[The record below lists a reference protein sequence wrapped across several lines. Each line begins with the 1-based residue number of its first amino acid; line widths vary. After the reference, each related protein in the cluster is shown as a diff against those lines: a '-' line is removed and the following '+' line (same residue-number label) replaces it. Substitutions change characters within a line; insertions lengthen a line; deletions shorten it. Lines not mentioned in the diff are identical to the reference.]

1 MSYVS
6 RTLGTGETI
15 EYEVEFHW
23 LWTFSAYF
31 FLVLFGGTGIIGSL
45 LLYTEGETQN
55 AIEVIMSVG
64 TIGLAVG
71 LIIFLYMMI
80 KKWTTERVLTNLRFV
95 QKKGWIIRKTEEIRI
110 DRMEEVNLNQS
121 ILGRIFDYGDVR
133 ISGMGV
139 GHIFLKMI
147 DDPLGYQKKLNDLK
161 ATFASSSP

>member
-6 RTLGTGETI
+6 HTLGTGETI

-31 FLVLFGGTGIIGSL
+31 FLVLFGGTGIIGSF
-45 LLYTEGETQN
+45 LLYTEEQTQN

-64 TIGLAVG
+64 AVGLAVG

-80 KKWTTERVLTNLRFV
+80 KKWTTERVLTNLRFI

-121 ILGRIFDYGDVR
+121 ILGRIFDYGDVC

-161 ATFASSSP
+161 ATFAIASP

>member
-31 FLVLFGGTGIIGSL
+31 FLVLFGGTGIIGSF
-45 LLYTEGETQN
+45 LLYTEEQTQN

-64 TIGLAVG
+64 AVGLAVG

-80 KKWTTERVLTNLRFV
+80 KKWTTERVLTNLRFI

-161 ATFASSSP
+161 ATFAIASP

>member
-31 FLVLFGGTGIIGSL
+31 FLVLFGGTGIIGSF
-45 LLYTEGETQN
+45 LLYTEEETQN

-64 TIGLAVG
+64 AVGLAVG

-80 KKWTTERVLTNLRFV
+80 KKWTTERVLTNLRFI

-110 DRMEEVNLNQS
+110 DRMEEVNLTQS

-161 ATFASSSP
+161 ATFAIASP